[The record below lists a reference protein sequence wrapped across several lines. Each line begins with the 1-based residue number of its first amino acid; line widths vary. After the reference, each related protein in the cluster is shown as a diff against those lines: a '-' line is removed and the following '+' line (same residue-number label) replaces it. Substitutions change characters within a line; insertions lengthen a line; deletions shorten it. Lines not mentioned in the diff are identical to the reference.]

1 MIASPHNMKGKTMQ
15 HFDLKDTVTTKDM
28 LTIFGV
34 TSETTIWKWRKFGKL
49 DECAIRID
57 ANERHFIRFKLPCVL
72 KWAKKTNHDTP
83 GLEQWRK
90 KHQGGNKRKR
100 VRAK

>member
-1 MIASPHNMKGKTMQ
+1 MQ
-15 HFDLKDTVTTKDM
+15 VLDLSHTITTKDM

-34 TSETTIWKWRKFGKL
+34 TSETTIWKWRKDKDL
-49 DECAIRID
+49 DGCVLSIQ
-57 ANERHFIRFKLPCVL
+57 ANERYFIRFKLNCVL

-90 KHQGGNKRKR
+90 KQQKGNKIKR
-100 VRAK
+100 VRI